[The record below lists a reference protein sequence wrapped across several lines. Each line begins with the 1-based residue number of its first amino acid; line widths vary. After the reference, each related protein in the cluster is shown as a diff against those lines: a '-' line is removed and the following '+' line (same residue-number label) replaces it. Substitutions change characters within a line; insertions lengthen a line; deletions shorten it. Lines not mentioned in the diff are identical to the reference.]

1 MKLPDLSKVLTF
13 KPVVSLMLVI
23 LVCSTIWNNHRMS
36 TLRSQLDEA
45 EIAVATLKTK
55 LEEVSLTSTVTS
67 FELDK
72 LKGSVAIIDG
82 AVNAEGK
89 RKQRILKVK
98 NLVHEIA
105 VKEGLTTAASLES
118 SQLSEMATA
127 IVDRADAEHIPVALL
142 MALIRQESAF
152 NPEAVSKK
160 GAQGLTQV
168 MPTTADDIKQ
178 WTQRSYYEPFRI
190 SHNVHFGAYYL
201 GRMMRKFGWD
211 KSKAVMAYNG
221 GPEAVASWSAGV
233 GKLWPETIDYE
244 KQVMAFSRKYES
256 LGVN

>member
-1 MKLPDLSKVLTF
+1 MLKYLDSRVVRYSAVAVVLCSLVFLQGWTQVKLNRLT
-13 KPVVSLMLVI
+13 SEL
-23 LVCSTIWNNHRMS
+23 
-36 TLRSQLDEA
+36 EA
-45 EIAVATLKTK
+45 AQIDVATLESK
-55 LEEVSLTSTVTS
+55 LEEVRLASSAIN
-67 FELDK
+67 FEVDK

-98 NLVHEIA
+98 TMIRELSM
-105 VKEGLTTAASLES
+105 KEGLKDAQGLEP

-152 NPEAVSKK
+152 NPEAISKK

-201 GRMMRKFGWD
+201 GRMLRKFGWD